1 MAPDASTRG
10 ARPVRIT
17 ESTSST
23 VAAPERAWANP
34 MAVARFIRNI
44 LPASARHRPTRAW
57 EGRGAQTGEGI
68 ADDLRGPR
76 GVLPRPEL
84 HLDADHRRRPR
95 RLPRRGRS
103 LSPRD
108 RKSGVEGRSVSVR
121 VGLGGRRLI

>member
-57 EGRGAQTGEGI
+57 EGRGAQPGEGM
-68 ADDLRGPR
+68 ADDLRCPR
-76 GVLPRPEL
+76 GVPPPPARTLDPDPHHRPPRLPRP
-84 HLDADHRRRPR
+84 R
-95 RLPRRGRS
+95 
-103 LSPRD
+103 
-108 RKSGVEGRSVSVR
+108 
-121 VGLGGRRLI
+121 

>member
-76 GVLPRPEL
+76 RSEEHTSEL
-84 HLDADHRRRPR
+84 Q
-95 RLPRRGRS
+95 S
-103 LSPRD
+103 LMRISYAVFCLIKKKKHMLNEQM
-108 RKSGVEGRSVSVR
+108 KSTHT
-121 VGLGGRRLI
+121 